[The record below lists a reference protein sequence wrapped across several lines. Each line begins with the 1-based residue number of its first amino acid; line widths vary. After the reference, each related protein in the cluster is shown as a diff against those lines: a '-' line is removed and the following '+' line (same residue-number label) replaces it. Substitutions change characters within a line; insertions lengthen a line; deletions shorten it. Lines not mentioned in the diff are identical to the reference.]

1 MVGMKIALVNPNI
14 VSQKDDFSGSG
25 IPYMPSELAYLA
37 AYLKAEG
44 HTVNVVD
51 AFGEAPTLVRK
62 AQNQF
67 IQGLSSDAV
76 VERIPAGI
84 EAVGLYAHLTV
95 SHSVSL
101 EIIRKLRAR
110 FCSLPIMVLEN
121 TSKVNGY
128 SLRRV
133 YQDFF
138 AAGADFT
145 VLGFLEK
152 RTAALLKV
160 LLEKNRVFP
169 VLNGVIR
176 RDRPDDF
183 CPPVDDNA
191 DLDELPFPQWD
202 LFPIENYWKIGYAH
216 APLTGKKY
224 LPLITSRGCPFNCGF
239 CVAPEINGRKW
250 KARSAENVVDE
261 ISYFKH
267 RFGVSEFHIEDL
279 NPTLDKQR
287 MIGISR
293 LLIERKLDIKWKIA
307 QGTKL
312 ETLDEEVIGW
322 MARAGCNYISISPE
336 SGSDEILR
344 LMDKP
349 VNVEYARKIVRSM
362 AGRGIYSQACFV
374 IGYPGEAKA
383 HLDKTTALAKKLAFD
398 GIDEIALFIITPMP
412 GAKIYAQFSG
422 RMLKLDQLT
431 FSPNWREDYAFLSRY
446 RFFVYLQYIGVK
458 ICRHPF
464 RALGYLWS
472 LATGRYR
479 TKVEMTIARK
489 VKVFFWS
496 ITSQLVKE

>member
-1 MVGMKIALVNPNI
+1 
-14 VSQKDDFSGSG
+14 
-25 IPYMPSELAYLA
+25 MPSELAYLA
-37 AYLKAEG
+37 AYLKAHG
-44 HTVNVVD
+44 HAVDVVD
-51 AFGEAPTLVRK
+51 AFGEAPMFVRK

-67 IQGLSSDAV
+67 IQGLSSDEVA
-76 VERIPAGI
+76 ERIPQDT
-84 EAVGLYAHLTV
+84 EAIGLYAHLTV

-101 EIIRKLRAR
+101 EIIRKLRGR
-110 FCSLPIMVLEN
+110 FSSLPIMVLEN

-128 SLRRV
+128 SLRRA

-138 AAGADFT
+138 AAGADYA

-152 RTAALLKV
+152 RTTALLQA
-160 LLEKNRVFP
+160 LLEKSRVFP
-169 VLNGVIR
+169 ALDGVIR
-176 RDRPDDF
+176 RDCPDDF
-183 CPPVDDNA
+183 CPPLDDDVN
-191 DLDELPFPQWD
+191 LDELPFPQWD

-216 APLTGKKY
+216 APLTEKKY
-224 LPLITSRGCPFNCGF
+224 LPLITSRGCLFNCGF

-287 MIGISR
+287 MIRISR
-293 LLIERKLDIKWKIA
+293 ILIERKLDIKWKIA

-312 ETLDEEVIGW
+312 ETLDEESIGW
-322 MARAGCNYISISPE
+322 MVKAGCNYISISPE
-336 SGSDEILR
+336 SGSDEVLK

-349 VNVEYARKIVRSM
+349 VNIEYARKMVRSM

-374 IGYPGEAKA
+374 IGYPGETKA
-383 HLDKTTALAKKLAFD
+383 DLSKTTALVKKLASD

-412 GAKIYAQFSG
+412 GAKIYSQFG
-422 RMLKLDQLT
+422 DRQVRLDQLT
-431 FSPNWREDYAFLSRY
+431 FSPKWRQDYCFLSRY
-446 RFFVYLQYIGVK
+446 RFFIYLQYIRVK
-458 ICRHPF
+458 ICRYPF

-489 VKVFFWS
+489 LKVIFWS
-496 ITSQLVKE
+496 LTSKFIKDKK